1 MKNSKNY
8 PKTLLKILQKNSE
21 NMNSL
26 DFTINEM
33 IFIII
38 KVLVANV
45 DGYYHIHLK
54 DIVFESTP
62 KSKSHP
68 QTEMRGLLFYGF

>member
-1 MKNSKNY
+1 
-8 PKTLLKILQKNSE
+8 
-21 NMNSL
+21 
-26 DFTINEM
+26 M

-68 QTEMRGLLFYGF
+68 QIEMRGLLFLWIKIIMKKLNLLDFLLT

>member
-1 MKNSKNY
+1 
-8 PKTLLKILQKNSE
+8 
-21 NMNSL
+21 
-26 DFTINEM
+26 M

-68 QTEMRGLLFYGF
+68 QTEMWGLLFLWKKIIMKKLKHRDFLLT

>member
-1 MKNSKNY
+1 
-8 PKTLLKILQKNSE
+8 
-21 NMNSL
+21 
-26 DFTINEM
+26 M

-38 KVLVANV
+38 KVLIANV

-68 QTEMRGLLFYGF
+68 QTEMRGLLFYVI

>member
-1 MKNSKNY
+1 LKQP
-8 PKTLLKILQKNSE
+8 PKTVLKILQKNSNIE
-21 NMNSL
+21 NTL

-33 IFIII
+33 IYIII

-54 DIVFESTP
+54 NIVFESTP

>member
-1 MKNSKNY
+1 
-8 PKTLLKILQKNSE
+8 
-21 NMNSL
+21 MNSL